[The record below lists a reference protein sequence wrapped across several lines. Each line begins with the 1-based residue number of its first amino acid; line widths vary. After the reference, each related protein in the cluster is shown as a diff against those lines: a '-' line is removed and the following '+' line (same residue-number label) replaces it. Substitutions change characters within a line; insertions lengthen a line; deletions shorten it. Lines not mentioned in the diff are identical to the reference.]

1 MRGAERSQKGSL
13 PTRAGWEQ
21 LLDHGMGLLVMNQT
35 RLKIQ
40 SSLCK
45 AFIDPRGKGGIWNCP
60 WIRCGYP
67 GICPGWVPCSCTE
80 HTSTFLP
87 LQAEF
92 SCFPSDFQRQKRVL
106 CPPFLEK
113 TLVRN
118 GADWGPSRLLCAGQ
132 GVLKTTNP
140 GLSPPSQTSPL
151 SKLFS
156 HQNLPRKLL
165 PTVWKNEDFQEQLR
179 RRVN

>member
-1 MRGAERSQKGSL
+1 MRGAERSQTGSL

-21 LLDHGMGLLVMNQT
+21 LLDHGMDLLVMNQI
-35 RLKIQ
+35 RLKVQ

-45 AFIDPRGKGGIWNCP
+45 AFIDSRGKGGIWICP
-60 WIRCGYP
+60 WVRRGYP

-92 SCFPSDFQRQKRVL
+92 SCFPSDFPRQKRVL

-118 GADWGPSRLLCAGQ
+118 GAAWGPSRLCVCRAGSAENNKSRAVPSFPNVPLVQ
-132 GVLKTTNP
+132 TLQ
-140 GLSPPSQTSPL
+140 SPEPSQKTAAHCL
-151 SKLFS
+151 EK
-156 HQNLPRKLL
+156 
-165 PTVWKNEDFQEQLR
+165 
-179 RRVN
+179 